1 MEAVRNIIFL
11 FKYHMHPEIDLSTT
25 GARMFKVPSEFEIHY
40 AYLDQE
46 NEHLNKISR
55 VVCTKCNVSY
65 GNDEQYSTFGRD
77 SMGAAPVK
85 HTVELEFKETE
96 IMTKSKI
103 VAGY

>member
-1 MEAVRNIIFL
+1 
-11 FKYHMHPEIDLSTT
+11 MHPEIDLSTT

-55 VVCTKCNVSY
+55 VVCTKCDVSY
-65 GNDEQYSTFGRD
+65 GNNEQYSTFKSD

-85 HTVELEFKETE
+85 HTMKLEFTETE